1 MSDTSDIAAWLRD
14 FQAIDTADDL
24 SRPSRAG
31 SELVQAHLD
40 RLAFEAEPSA
50 FTRLLHQLAPEG
62 LSDE

>member
-1 MSDTSDIAAWLRD
+1 MSDTSNIAAWLRE
-14 FQAIDTADDL
+14 FQAIDAADDL

-31 SELVQAHLD
+31 SELVQANLE

-50 FTRLLHQLAPEG
+50 FARLLHRLAPKE